1 MSLQPLLI
9 SALPAQQE
17 ATYRQGRLSNG
28 LTYYIRHN
36 AAEPGLAS
44 FYLAQRVGSI
54 LEMPHQ
60 RGLAHFLEHMAFN
73 GSTHFRG
80 EGASPGLV
88 SWCESVG
95 IKFGTNLNACTGV
108 DRTVYHI
115 SAAPVR
121 RQGVTDSCLLILR
134 DWCDGLLL
142 NEKAIDKER
151 GVVREEWRTRRTGM
165 AVARMMEDAFP
176 VIFKGSKYED
186 AMPIGHLDVINNFSP
201 DALRDYYNKW
211 YRPDLQAVVIV
222 GDVDVNAIENQ
233 IKQLF
238 GDISLPPNAPQRRY
252 YPVADNE
259 RMITHVMRDAEQPIA
274 LAHLYMKRDAKPTSA
289 RSDEHYRK
297 EIYEKDLICLMLNE
311 RLSKRQSE
319 AKAPFTAA
327 SVKDGKFLIVQTKNA
342 FSLSVSCKGDQV
354 EEGLSAAVGLIEQ
367 ARQKGFTT
375 EELTRAKAILR
386 NKAERCDKQ
395 RGQLANHHYVKQCL
409 DHYLYGEPILSA
421 AEELYLRRK
430 FDVELTLA
438 NVNATIKELVTDRN
452 QVLLLY
458 APQKADFRVPSTE
471 QLERCVRA
479 AQEQTYPAYQESA
492 RPKMPLTTFP
502 KPGKILAEYDHTKA
516 GVRVFK
522 LSNGINVYVKLATFG
537 ADQVSFKLFGKGGKQ
552 LFPDE
557 DAPNLALLKGA
568 MEAGGWGQLSATDLR
583 SWLAGKSMRV
593 APFIHERTQGVEGTA
608 STKDLR
614 ALFELTYLYVTQPR
628 KDQVAYEGFKER
640 MQSFLVNR
648 EANPN
653 VTYNDSIA
661 AARYGNNPRTAPTTM
676 ETLEKA
682 DYERMQAIYR
692 QLFCEMNDCN
702 VILVGNI
709 DLQTLRPLLCR
720 YVASLP
726 AATGIGTQR
735 SKTLPAVRDVDETY
749 IYRRRQATPYASVSI
764 FYDFEL
770 PYEPKSSITLNA
782 FKHILQM
789 MYTDTIREKSG
800 GAYNV
805 SVITELDNLKT
816 PNALLKIAFRTD
828 PQRYE
833 ELIPLVYKQLKRLAE
848 QGPAQE
854 LLQKSKEFLLKA
866 HQQQA
871 RSCHYWL
878 HILYNIVYN
887 GVDFDADYEK
897 MTQEVSA
904 QDVQQLCKALLAQKR
919 RIEVTM
925 LPLEAK

>member
-1 MSLQPLLI
+1 MSLQPLTL
-9 SALPAQQE
+9 SAQSAQQE

-80 EGASPGLV
+80 EGASPGLI

-121 RQGVTDSCLLILR
+121 RQGVVDSCLLILR

-142 NEKAIDKER
+142 KEKAIDKER
-151 GVVREEWRTRRTGM
+151 CVVREEWRTRRTGM

-222 GDVDVNAIENQ
+222 GDVDVNVIESQ
-233 IKQLF
+233 IKRQF
-238 GDISLPPNAPQRRY
+238 GGLSLPPNAPQRRY
-252 YPVADNE
+252 YPVADNK

-274 LAHLYMKRDAKPTSA
+274 LAHLYMKRDVKPTSV
-289 RSDEHYRK
+289 RSSERYQQ
-297 EIYEKDLICLMLNE
+297 EIYEHDLICLMLNE
-311 RLSKRQSE
+311 RLSKQQSG

-327 SVKDGKFLIVQTKNA
+327 SVKDGKFLIVQTKKA
-342 FSLSVSCKGDQV
+342 FSLSVSCKSDQI
-354 EEGLSAAVGLIEQ
+354 EAGLSAAVGLLEQ
-367 ARQKGFTT
+367 ARQWGFTT
-375 EELTRAKAILR
+375 GELTRAKGILR
-386 NKAERCDKQ
+386 NKAERCNNQ

-409 DHYLYGEPILSA
+409 DHYLYGEPILST
-421 AEELYLRRK
+421 AEELHVRRK
-430 FDVELTLA
+430 FDAELTLA
-438 NVNATIKELVTDRN
+438 DVNKAIKELVTDRN

-458 APQKADFRVPSTE
+458 APKKADFRVPSIE
-471 QLERCVRA
+471 QLERCVRG
-479 AQEQTYPAYQESA
+479 AQKKSYPAYQECV
-492 RPKMPLTTFP
+492 RPKMLLTAFP
-502 KPGKILAEYDHTKA
+502 RPGKILAEYDHTKA

-522 LSNGINVYVKLATFG
+522 LSNGINVYVKQTTFG

-552 LFPDE
+552 LFANE
-557 DAPNLALLKGA
+557 DAPNLAFLKGA
-568 MEAGGWGQLSATDLR
+568 MEAGGWGELSAADLR
-583 SWLAGKSMRV
+583 SWMTGKSMRV
-593 APFIHERTQGVEGTA
+593 APFINERTQGVEGTA
-608 STKDLR
+608 SANDLR

-628 KDQVAYEGFKER
+628 KDPAAYESFKER
-640 MQSFLVNR
+640 MQSFLINR

-653 VTYNDSIA
+653 VTYNDAIA

-682 DYERMQAIYR
+682 DYERIQAIYR
-692 QLFCEMNDCN
+692 QLFCGMNDCN

-709 DLQTLRPLLCR
+709 DLQSLRPLLCR

-726 AATGIGTQR
+726 AKNSVNSQR
-735 SKTLPAVRDVDETY
+735 TAALPAVRKVDETL
-749 IYRRRQATPYASVSI
+749 IYRRRQDTPYASVSI

-770 PYEPKSSITLNA
+770 PYEPKSDVMLKT
-782 FKHILQM
+782 FKLILQM
-789 MYTDTIREKSG
+789 MYTDTIREESG
-800 GAYNV
+800 GAYHV
-805 SVITELDNLKT
+805 SVNTELDGLKM

-833 ELIPLVYKQLKRLAE
+833 ELIPLVYEQLLRLAE
-848 QGPAQE
+848 HGPTQE

-866 HQQQA
+866 YRQQA
-871 RSCHYWL
+871 RSNHYWL
-878 HILYNIVYN
+878 HILYNMVYR
-887 GVDFDADYEK
+887 GVDFDTDYEK
-897 MTQEVSA
+897 ITEAVSA
-904 QDVQQLCKALLAQKR
+904 HDVQQLCAEIIAQKR

-925 LPLEAK
+925 LPL

>member
-1 MSLQPLLI
+1 MSLQPLT
-9 SALPAQQE
+9 LPAQSSQQE
-17 ATYRQGRLSNG
+17 ATLRQGRLSNG

-80 EGASPGLV
+80 EGASPGLI

-121 RQGVTDSCLLILR
+121 RQGVVDSCLLILR

-142 NEKAIDKER
+142 KEKAIDKER
-151 GVVREEWRTRRTGM
+151 CVVREEWRTRRTGM

-222 GDVDVNAIENQ
+222 GDVDVNVIESQ
-233 IKQLF
+233 IKRLF
-238 GDISLPPNAPQRRY
+238 GGLSLPPNAPRRRY
-252 YPVADNE
+252 YPVADNK

-274 LAHLYMKRDAKPTSA
+274 LAHLYMKRDVKPTSV
-289 RSDEHYRK
+289 RSSERYQQ
-297 EIYEKDLICLMLNE
+297 EIYEHDLICLMLNE
-311 RLSKRQSE
+311 RLSKQQSG

-327 SVKDGKFLIVQTKNA
+327 SVKDGKFLIVQTKKA
-342 FSLSVSCKGDQV
+342 FSLSVSCKSDQI
-354 EEGLSAAVGLIEQ
+354 EAGLSAAVGLLEQ
-367 ARQKGFTT
+367 ARQWGFTT
-375 EELTRAKAILR
+375 GELTRAKGILR
-386 NKAERCDKQ
+386 NKAERCNNQ

-409 DHYLYGEPILSA
+409 DHYLYGEPILST
-421 AEELYLRRK
+421 AEELHVRRK
-430 FDVELTLA
+430 FDAELTLA
-438 NVNATIKELVTDRN
+438 DVNTAIKELVTDRN

-471 QLERCVRA
+471 QLERCVRG
-479 AQEQTYPAYQESA
+479 AQKKSYPAYQECV
-492 RPKMPLTTFP
+492 RPKMLLTAFP
-502 KPGKILAEYDHTKA
+502 RPGKILAEYDHMKA

-522 LSNGINVYVKLATFG
+522 LSNGINVYVKQTTFG

-552 LFPDE
+552 LFANE
-557 DAPNLALLKGA
+557 DTPNLAFLKGA
-568 MEAGGWGQLSATDLR
+568 MEAGGWGELSAADLR
-583 SWLAGKSMRV
+583 SWMTGKSMRV
-593 APFIHERTQGVEGTA
+593 APFINERTQGVEGTA
-608 STKDLR
+608 STNDLR

-628 KDQVAYEGFKER
+628 KDPAAYESFKER
-640 MQSFLVNR
+640 MQSFLINR

-653 VTYNDSIA
+653 VTYNDAIA

-682 DYERMQAIYR
+682 DYERIQAIYR
-692 QLFCEMNDCN
+692 QLFCGMNDCN

-709 DLQTLRPLLCR
+709 DLQSLRPLLCR

-726 AATGIGTQR
+726 AKNSVNSQR
-735 SKTLPAVRDVDETY
+735 TAALPAVRKVDETL
-749 IYRRRQATPYASVSI
+749 IYRRRQDTPYASVSI

-770 PYEPKSSITLNA
+770 PYEPKSDVMLKT
-782 FKHILQM
+782 FKLILQM
-789 MYTDTIREKSG
+789 MYTDTIREESG
-800 GAYNV
+800 GAYHV
-805 SVITELDNLKT
+805 SVNTELDGLKM

-833 ELIPLVYKQLKRLAE
+833 ELIPLVYEQLLRLAE
-848 QGPAQE
+848 HGPTQE

-866 HQQQA
+866 HRQQA
-871 RSCHYWL
+871 QSNHYWL
-878 HILYNIVYN
+878 HILYNMVYR
-887 GVDFDADYEK
+887 GADFDTDYEK
-897 MTQEVSA
+897 ITEAVSA
-904 QDVQQLCKALLAQKR
+904 HDVQQLCAEIIAQKR

-925 LPLEAK
+925 LPL

>member
-1 MSLQPLLI
+1 MSLQPLT
-9 SALPAQQE
+9 LPAQSSQQE
-17 ATYRQGRLSNG
+17 ATLRQGRLSNG

-80 EGASPGLV
+80 EGASPGLI

-121 RQGVTDSCLLILR
+121 RQGVVDSCLLILR

-142 NEKAIDKER
+142 KEKAIDKER
-151 GVVREEWRTRRTGM
+151 CVVREEWRTRRTGM

-211 YRPDLQAVVIV
+211 YRPDLQAIVVV
-222 GDVDVNAIENQ
+222 GDVDVNVIESQ
-233 IKQLF
+233 IKRQF
-238 GDISLPPNAPQRRY
+238 GGLSLPPNAPQRRY
-252 YPVADNE
+252 YPVADNK

-274 LAHLYMKRDAKPTSA
+274 LAHLYMKRDVKPTSV
-289 RSDEHYRK
+289 RSSERYQQ
-297 EIYEKDLICLMLNE
+297 EIYEHDLICLMLNE
-311 RLSKRQSE
+311 RLSKQQSG

-327 SVKDGKFLIVQTKNA
+327 SVKDGKFLIVQTKKA
-342 FSLSVSCKGDQV
+342 FSLSVSCKGDQI
-354 EEGLSAAVGLIEQ
+354 EAGLSAAIGLLEQ
-367 ARQKGFTT
+367 ARQWGFTT
-375 EELTRAKAILR
+375 GELTRAKGILR
-386 NKAERCDKQ
+386 NKAERCNNQ

-409 DHYLYGEPILSA
+409 DHYLYGEPILST
-421 AEELYLRRK
+421 AEELHVRRK
-430 FDVELTLA
+430 FDAELTLA
-438 NVNATIKELVTDRN
+438 DVNTAIKELVTDRN

-458 APQKADFRVPSTE
+458 APKKADFRVPSTE
-471 QLERCVRA
+471 QLERCVRG
-479 AQEQTYPAYQESA
+479 AQKKSYPAYQECV
-492 RPKMPLTTFP
+492 RPKMLLTAFP
-502 KPGKILAEYDHTKA
+502 RPGKILAEYDHTKA

-522 LSNGINVYVKLATFG
+522 LSNGINVYVKHTTFG

-552 LFPDE
+552 LFADE
-557 DAPNLALLKGA
+557 DAPNLAFLKGA
-568 MEAGGWGQLSATDLR
+568 MEAGGWGELSAADLR
-583 SWLAGKSMRV
+583 SWMAGKSMRV
-593 APFIHERTQGVEGTA
+593 APFINERTQGVEGTA
-608 STKDLR
+608 STNDLR

-628 KDQVAYEGFKER
+628 KDAAAYESFKER
-640 MQSFLVNR
+640 MQSFLINR

-653 VTYNDSIA
+653 VTYNDAIA
-661 AARYGNNPRTAPTTM
+661 TARYGNNPRTAPTTM
-676 ETLEKA
+676 ETLAKA
-682 DYERMQAIYR
+682 DYERIQAIYR
-692 QLFCEMNDCN
+692 QLFCGMNDCN

-709 DLQTLRPLLCR
+709 DLQSLRPLLCR

-726 AATGIGTQR
+726 AKNSVNSQR
-735 SKTLPAVRDVDETY
+735 TAALPAVRKVDETL
-749 IYRRRQATPYASVSI
+749 IYRRRQDTPYASVSI

-770 PYEPKSSITLNA
+770 PYEPKSDVMLKT
-782 FKHILQM
+782 FKLILQM
-789 MYTDTIREKSG
+789 MYTDTIREESG
-800 GAYNV
+800 GAYHV
-805 SVITELDNLKT
+805 SVNTELDGLKM

-833 ELIPLVYKQLKRLAE
+833 ELIPLVYEQLLRLAE
-848 QGPAQE
+848 HGPTQE

-866 HQQQA
+866 HRQQA
-871 RSCHYWL
+871 QSNHYWL
-878 HILYNIVYN
+878 HILYNMVYR
-887 GVDFDADYEK
+887 GADFDTDYEK
-897 MTQEVSA
+897 ITEAVSA
-904 QDVQQLCKALLAQKR
+904 HDVQQLCAEIIAQKR

-925 LPLEAK
+925 LPL

>member
-1 MSLQPLLI
+1 MSLQPLT
-9 SALPAQQE
+9 LPAQSSQQE
-17 ATYRQGRLSNG
+17 ATLRQGRLSNG

-80 EGASPGLV
+80 EGASPGLI

-121 RQGVTDSCLLILR
+121 RQGVVDSCLLILR

-142 NEKAIDKER
+142 KEKAIDKER
-151 GVVREEWRTRRTGM
+151 CVVREEWRTRRTGM

-222 GDVDVNAIENQ
+222 GDVDVNVIESQ
-233 IKQLF
+233 IKRQF
-238 GDISLPPNAPQRRY
+238 GGLSLPPNAPQRRY
-252 YPVADNE
+252 YPVADNK

-274 LAHLYMKRDAKPTSA
+274 LAHLYMKRDVKPTSV
-289 RSDEHYRK
+289 RSSERYQQ
-297 EIYEKDLICLMLNE
+297 EIYEHDLICLMLNE
-311 RLSKRQSE
+311 RLSKQQSGM
-319 AKAPFTAA
+319 KAPFTAA
-327 SVKDGKFLIVQTKNA
+327 SVKDGKFLIVQTKKA
-342 FSLSVSCKGDQV
+342 FSLSVSCKGDQI
-354 EEGLSAAVGLIEQ
+354 EAGLSAAVGLLEQ
-367 ARQKGFTT
+367 ARQWGFTT
-375 EELTRAKAILR
+375 GELTRAKAILR
-386 NKAERCDKQ
+386 NKAERCNNQ

-409 DHYLYGEPILSA
+409 DHYLYGEPILST
-421 AEELYLRRK
+421 AEELHVRRK
-430 FDVELTLA
+430 FDAELTLA
-438 NVNATIKELVTDRN
+438 DVNTAIKELVTDRN

-471 QLERCVRA
+471 QLERCVRG
-479 AQEQTYPAYQESA
+479 AQKKSYPAYQECV
-492 RPKMPLTTFP
+492 RPKMLLTAFP
-502 KPGKILAEYDHTKA
+502 RPGKILAEYDHTKA

-522 LSNGINVYVKLATFG
+522 LSNGINVYVKHTTFG

-552 LFPDE
+552 LFADE
-557 DAPNLALLKGA
+557 DAPNLAFLKGA
-568 MEAGGWGQLSATDLR
+568 MEAGGWGELSAADLR
-583 SWLAGKSMRV
+583 SWMAGKSIRV
-593 APFIHERTQGVEGTA
+593 APFINEMTQGVEGTA
-608 STKDLR
+608 STNDLR

-628 KDQVAYEGFKER
+628 KDPAAYESFKER
-640 MQSFLVNR
+640 MQSFLINR

-653 VTYNDSIA
+653 VTYNDAIA

-676 ETLEKA
+676 ETLAKA
-682 DYERMQAIYR
+682 DYERIQAIYR
-692 QLFCEMNDCN
+692 QLFCGMNDCN

-709 DLQTLRPLLCR
+709 DLQSLRPLLCR

-726 AATGIGTQR
+726 AKNSVNSQR
-735 SKTLPAVRDVDETY
+735 TAALPAVRKVDETL
-749 IYRRRQATPYASVSI
+749 IYRRRQDTPYASVSI

-770 PYEPKSSITLNA
+770 PYEPKSDVMLKT
-782 FKHILQM
+782 FKLILQM
-789 MYTDTIREKSG
+789 MYTDTIREESG
-800 GAYNV
+800 GAYHV
-805 SVITELDNLKT
+805 SVNTELDGLKM

-833 ELIPLVYKQLKRLAE
+833 ELIPLVYEQLLRLAE
-848 QGPAQE
+848 HGPSQE

-866 HQQQA
+866 HRQQA
-871 RSCHYWL
+871 QSNHYWL
-878 HILYNIVYN
+878 HILYNMVYR
-887 GVDFDADYEK
+887 GADFDTDYEK
-897 MTQEVSA
+897 ITEAVSA
-904 QDVQQLCKALLAQKR
+904 HDVQQLCAEIIAQKR

-925 LPLEAK
+925 LPL

>member
-1 MSLQPLLI
+1 MSLQPLT
-9 SALPAQQE
+9 LPAQSSQQE
-17 ATYRQGRLSNG
+17 ATLRQGRLSNG

-80 EGASPGLV
+80 EGASPGLI

-121 RQGVTDSCLLILR
+121 RQGVVDSCLLILR

-142 NEKAIDKER
+142 KEKAIDKER
-151 GVVREEWRTRRTGM
+151 CVVREEWRTRRTGM

-222 GDVDVNAIENQ
+222 GDVDVNVIESQ
-233 IKQLF
+233 IKRQF
-238 GDISLPPNAPQRRY
+238 GGLSLPPNAPQRRY
-252 YPVADNE
+252 YPVADNK

-274 LAHLYMKRDAKPTSA
+274 LAHLYMKRDVKPTSV
-289 RSDEHYRK
+289 RSSERYQQ
-297 EIYEKDLICLMLNE
+297 EIYEHDLICLMLNE
-311 RLSKRQSE
+311 RLSKQQSG

-327 SVKDGKFLIVQTKNA
+327 SVKDGKFLIVQTKKA
-342 FSLSVSCKGDQV
+342 FSLSVSCKGDQI
-354 EEGLSAAVGLIEQ
+354 EAGLSAAVGLLEQ
-367 ARQKGFTT
+367 ARQWGFTT
-375 EELTRAKAILR
+375 GELTRAKGILR
-386 NKAERCDKQ
+386 NKAERCNNQ

-409 DHYLYGEPILSA
+409 DHYLYGEPILST
-421 AEELYLRRK
+421 AEELHVRRK
-430 FDVELTLA
+430 FDAELTLA
-438 NVNATIKELVTDRN
+438 DVNTAIKELVTDRN

-458 APQKADFRVPSTE
+458 APKKADFRVPSTE
-471 QLERCVRA
+471 QLERCVRG
-479 AQEQTYPAYQESA
+479 AQKKSYPAYQECV
-492 RPKMPLTTFP
+492 RPKMLLTAFP
-502 KPGKILAEYDHTKA
+502 RPGKILAEYDHTKA

-522 LSNGINVYVKLATFG
+522 LSNGINVYVKHTTFG

-552 LFPDE
+552 LFANE
-557 DAPNLALLKGA
+557 DAPNLAFLKGA
-568 MEAGGWGQLSATDLR
+568 MEAGGWGELSAADLR
-583 SWLAGKSMRV
+583 SWMAGKSMRV
-593 APFIHERTQGVEGTA
+593 APFINERTQGVEGTA
-608 STKDLR
+608 STNDLR

-628 KDQVAYEGFKER
+628 KDSAAYESFKER
-640 MQSFLVNR
+640 MQSFLINR

-653 VTYNDSIA
+653 VTYNDAIA

-676 ETLEKA
+676 ETLAKA
-682 DYERMQAIYR
+682 DYERIQAIYR
-692 QLFCEMNDCN
+692 QLFCGMNDCN

-709 DLQTLRPLLCR
+709 DLQSLRPLLCR

-726 AATGIGTQR
+726 AKNSVNSQR
-735 SKTLPAVRDVDETY
+735 TAALPAVRKVDETL
-749 IYRRRQATPYASVSI
+749 IYRRRQDTPYASVSI

-770 PYEPKSSITLNA
+770 PYEPKSDVMLKT
-782 FKHILQM
+782 FKLILQM
-789 MYTDTIREKSG
+789 MYTDTIREESG
-800 GAYNV
+800 GAYHV
-805 SVITELDNLKT
+805 SVNTELDGLKM

-833 ELIPLVYKQLKRLAE
+833 ELIPLVYEQLLRLAE
-848 QGPAQE
+848 HGPTQE

-866 HQQQA
+866 HRQQA
-871 RSCHYWL
+871 QSNHYWL
-878 HILYNIVYN
+878 HILYNMVYR
-887 GVDFDADYEK
+887 GADFDTDYEK
-897 MTQEVSA
+897 ITEAVSA
-904 QDVQQLCKALLAQKR
+904 HDVQQLCAEIIAQKR

-925 LPLEAK
+925 LPL

>member
-1 MSLQPLLI
+1 MSLQPLT
-9 SALPAQQE
+9 LPAQSSQQE
-17 ATYRQGRLSNG
+17 ATLRQGRLSNG

-80 EGASPGLV
+80 EGASPGLI

-121 RQGVTDSCLLILR
+121 RQGVVDSCLLILR

-142 NEKAIDKER
+142 KEKAIDKER
-151 GVVREEWRTRRTGM
+151 CVVREEWRTRRTGM

-211 YRPDLQAVVIV
+211 YRPDLQAVVVV
-222 GDVDVNAIENQ
+222 GDVDVNVIESQ
-233 IKQLF
+233 IKRQF
-238 GDISLPPNAPQRRY
+238 GGLSLPPNAPQRRY
-252 YPVADNE
+252 YPVADNK

-274 LAHLYMKRDAKPTSA
+274 LAHLYMKRDVKPTSV
-289 RSDEHYRK
+289 RSSERYQQ
-297 EIYEKDLICLMLNE
+297 EIYEHDLICLMLNE
-311 RLSKRQSE
+311 RLSKQQSG

-327 SVKDGKFLIVQTKNA
+327 SVKDGKFLIVQTKKA
-342 FSLSVSCKGDQV
+342 FSLSVSCKGDQI
-354 EEGLSAAVGLIEQ
+354 EAGLSAAVGLLEQ
-367 ARQKGFTT
+367 ARQWGFTT
-375 EELTRAKAILR
+375 GELTRAKGILR
-386 NKAERCDKQ
+386 NKAERCNNQ

-409 DHYLYGEPILSA
+409 DHYLYGEPILST
-421 AEELYLRRK
+421 AEELHVRRK
-430 FDVELTLA
+430 FDAELTLA
-438 NVNATIKELVTDRN
+438 DVNTAIKELVTDRN

-458 APQKADFRVPSTE
+458 APKKAGFRVPSTE
-471 QLERCVRA
+471 QLERCVRG
-479 AQEQTYPAYQESA
+479 AQKKSYPAYQECV
-492 RPKMPLTTFP
+492 RPKMLLTAFP
-502 KPGKILAEYDHTKA
+502 RPGKILAEYDHTKA

-522 LSNGINVYVKLATFG
+522 LSNGINVYVKHTTFG

-552 LFPDE
+552 LFANE
-557 DAPNLALLKGA
+557 DAPNLAFLKGA
-568 MEAGGWGQLSATDLR
+568 MEAGGWGELSAADLR
-583 SWLAGKSMRV
+583 SWMAGKSMRV
-593 APFIHERTQGVEGTA
+593 APFINERTQGVEGTA
-608 STKDLR
+608 STNDLR

-628 KDQVAYEGFKER
+628 KDSAAYESFKER
-640 MQSFLVNR
+640 MQSFLINR

-653 VTYNDSIA
+653 VTYNDAIA

-676 ETLEKA
+676 ETLAKA
-682 DYERMQAIYR
+682 DYERIQAIYR
-692 QLFCEMNDCN
+692 QLFCGMNDCN

-709 DLQTLRPLLCR
+709 DLQSLRHLLCR

-726 AATGIGTQR
+726 AKNSVNSQR
-735 SKTLPAVRDVDETY
+735 TAALPAVRKVDETL
-749 IYRRRQATPYASVSI
+749 IYRRRQDTPYASVSI

-770 PYEPKSSITLNA
+770 PYEPKSDVMLKT
-782 FKHILQM
+782 FKLILQM
-789 MYTDTIREKSG
+789 MYTDTIREESG
-800 GAYNV
+800 GAYHV
-805 SVITELDNLKT
+805 SVNTELDGLKM

-833 ELIPLVYKQLKRLAE
+833 ELIPLVYEQLLRLAE
-848 QGPAQE
+848 HGPTQE

-866 HQQQA
+866 HRQQA
-871 RSCHYWL
+871 QSNHYWL
-878 HILYNIVYN
+878 HILYNMVYR
-887 GVDFDADYEK
+887 GADFDTDYEK
-897 MTQEVSA
+897 ITETVSA
-904 QDVQQLCKALLAQKR
+904 HDVQQLCAEIIAQKR

-925 LPLEAK
+925 LPL

>member
-1 MSLQPLLI
+1 MSLQPLT
-9 SALPAQQE
+9 LPAQSSQQE
-17 ATYRQGRLSNG
+17 ATLRQGRLSNG

-80 EGASPGLV
+80 EGASPGLI

-115 SAAPVR
+115 SAAPVK
-121 RQGVTDSCLLILR
+121 RQGVVDSCLLILR

-142 NEKAIDKER
+142 KEKAIDKER
-151 GVVREEWRTRRTGM
+151 CVVREEWRTRRTGM

-222 GDVDVNAIENQ
+222 GDVDVNVIESQ
-233 IKQLF
+233 IKRQF
-238 GDISLPPNAPQRRY
+238 GGLSLPPNAPQRRY
-252 YPVADNE
+252 YPVADNK

-274 LAHLYMKRDAKPTSA
+274 LAHLYMKRDVKPTSV
-289 RSDEHYRK
+289 RSSERYQQ
-297 EIYEKDLICLMLNE
+297 EIYEHDLICLMLNE
-311 RLSKRQSE
+311 RLSKQQSG

-327 SVKDGKFLIVQTKNA
+327 SVKDGKFLIVQTKKA
-342 FSLSVSCKGDQV
+342 FSLSVSCKGDQI
-354 EEGLSAAVGLIEQ
+354 EAGLSAAVGLLEQ
-367 ARQKGFTT
+367 ARQWGFTT
-375 EELTRAKAILR
+375 GELTRAKAILR
-386 NKAERCDKQ
+386 NKAERCNNQ

-409 DHYLYGEPILSA
+409 DHYLYGEPILST
-421 AEELYLRRK
+421 AEELHVRRK
-430 FDVELTLA
+430 FDAELTLA
-438 NVNATIKELVTDRN
+438 DVNTAIKELVTDRN

-458 APQKADFRVPSTE
+458 APKKADFRVPSTE
-471 QLERCVRA
+471 QLERCVRG
-479 AQEQTYPAYQESA
+479 AQKKSYPAYQECV
-492 RPKMPLTTFP
+492 RPKMLLTAFP
-502 KPGKILAEYDHTKA
+502 RPGKILAEYDHTKA

-522 LSNGINVYVKLATFG
+522 LSNGINVYVKHTTFG

-552 LFPDE
+552 LFADE
-557 DAPNLALLKGA
+557 DAPNLAFLKGA
-568 MEAGGWGQLSATDLR
+568 MEAGGWGELSAADLR
-583 SWLAGKSMRV
+583 SWMAGKSMRV
-593 APFIHERTQGVEGTA
+593 APFINERTQGVEGTA
-608 STKDLR
+608 STNDLR

-628 KDQVAYEGFKER
+628 KDPAAYESFKER
-640 MQSFLVNR
+640 MQSFLINR

-653 VTYNDSIA
+653 VTYNDAIA

-676 ETLEKA
+676 ETLAKA
-682 DYERMQAIYR
+682 DYERIQAIYR
-692 QLFCEMNDCN
+692 QLFCGMNDCN

-709 DLQTLRPLLCR
+709 DLQSLRPLLCR

-726 AATGIGTQR
+726 AKNSVNSQR
-735 SKTLPAVRDVDETY
+735 TAALPAVRKVDETL
-749 IYRRRQATPYASVSI
+749 IYRRRQDTPYASVSI

-770 PYEPKSSITLNA
+770 PYEPKSDVMLKT
-782 FKHILQM
+782 FKLILQM
-789 MYTDTIREKSG
+789 MYTDTIREESG
-800 GAYNV
+800 GAYHV
-805 SVITELDNLKT
+805 SVNTELDGLKM

-833 ELIPLVYKQLKRLAE
+833 ELIPLVYEQLLRLAE
-848 QGPAQE
+848 HGPTQE

-866 HQQQA
+866 HRQQA
-871 RSCHYWL
+871 QSNHYWL
-878 HILYNIVYN
+878 HILYNMVYR
-887 GVDFDADYEK
+887 GADFDTDYEK
-897 MTQEVSA
+897 ITEAVSA
-904 QDVQQLCKALLAQKR
+904 HDVQQLCAEIIAQKR

-925 LPLEAK
+925 LPL

>member
-1 MSLQPLLI
+1 MSLQPLTL
-9 SALPAQQE
+9 SAQSAQQE

-80 EGASPGLV
+80 EGASPGLI

-121 RQGVTDSCLLILR
+121 RQGVVDSCLLILR

-142 NEKAIDKER
+142 KEKAIDKER
-151 GVVREEWRTRRTGM
+151 CVVREEWRTRRTGM

-222 GDVDVNAIENQ
+222 GDVDVNVIESQ
-233 IKQLF
+233 IKRQF
-238 GDISLPPNAPQRRY
+238 GGLSLPPNAPRRRY
-252 YPVADNE
+252 YPVADNK

-274 LAHLYMKRDAKPTSA
+274 LAHLYMKRDVKPTSV
-289 RSDEHYRK
+289 RSSERYQQ
-297 EIYEKDLICLMLNE
+297 EIYEHDLICLMLNE
-311 RLSKRQSE
+311 RLSKQQSG

-327 SVKDGKFLIVQTKNA
+327 SVKDGKFLIVQTKKA
-342 FSLSVSCKGDQV
+342 FSLSVSCKSDQI
-354 EEGLSAAVGLIEQ
+354 EAGLSAAVGLLEQ
-367 ARQKGFTT
+367 ARQWGFTT
-375 EELTRAKAILR
+375 GELTRAKGILR
-386 NKAERCDKQ
+386 NKAERCNNQ

-409 DHYLYGEPILSA
+409 DHYLYGEPILSK
-421 AEELYLRRK
+421 AEELHVRRK
-430 FDVELTLA
+430 FDAELTLA
-438 NVNATIKELVTDRN
+438 DVNTAIKELVTDRN

-471 QLERCVRA
+471 QLERCVRE
-479 AQEQTYPAYQESA
+479 AQKKSYPAYQECI
-492 RPKMPLTTFP
+492 RPKMLLTAFP
-502 KPGKILAEYDHTKA
+502 RPGKILAEYDHMKA

-522 LSNGINVYVKLATFG
+522 LSNGINVYVKQTTFG

-552 LFPDE
+552 LFANE
-557 DAPNLALLKGA
+557 DAPNLAFLKGA
-568 MEAGGWGQLSATDLR
+568 MEAGGWGELSAADLR
-583 SWLAGKSMRV
+583 SWMTGKSMRV
-593 APFIHERTQGVEGTA
+593 APFINERTQGVEGTA
-608 STKDLR
+608 SANDLR

-628 KDQVAYEGFKER
+628 KDPAAYESFKER
-640 MQSFLVNR
+640 MQSFLINR

-653 VTYNDSIA
+653 VTYNDAIA

-682 DYERMQAIYR
+682 DYERIQAIYR
-692 QLFCEMNDCN
+692 QLFCGMNDCN

-709 DLQTLRPLLCR
+709 DLQSLRPLLCR

-726 AATGIGTQR
+726 AKNSVNSQR
-735 SKTLPAVRDVDETY
+735 TTALPAVRKVDETL
-749 IYRRRQATPYASVSI
+749 IYRRRQDTPYASVSI

-770 PYEPKSSITLNA
+770 PYEPKSDVMLKT
-782 FKHILQM
+782 FKLILQM
-789 MYTDTIREKSG
+789 MYTDTIREESG
-800 GAYNV
+800 GAYHV
-805 SVITELDNLKT
+805 SVNTELDGLKM

-833 ELIPLVYKQLKRLAE
+833 ELIPLVYEQLLRLAE
-848 QGPAQE
+848 HGPTQE

-866 HQQQA
+866 YRQQA
-871 RSCHYWL
+871 RSNHYWL
-878 HILYNIVYN
+878 HILYNMVYR
-887 GVDFDADYEK
+887 GVDFDTDYEK
-897 MTQEVSA
+897 ITEAVSA
-904 QDVQQLCKALLAQKR
+904 HDVQQLCAEIIAQKR

-925 LPLEAK
+925 LPL

>member
-1 MSLQPLLI
+1 MSLQPLT
-9 SALPAQQE
+9 LPAQSSQQE
-17 ATYRQGRLSNG
+17 ATLRQGRLSNG

-80 EGASPGLV
+80 EGASPGLI

-121 RQGVTDSCLLILR
+121 RQGVVDSCLLILR

-142 NEKAIDKER
+142 KEKAIDKER
-151 GVVREEWRTRRTGM
+151 CVVREEWRTRRTGM

-222 GDVDVNAIENQ
+222 GDVDVNVIESQ
-233 IKQLF
+233 IKRLF
-238 GDISLPPNAPQRRY
+238 GGLSLPPNAPQRRY
-252 YPVADNE
+252 YPVADNK

-274 LAHLYMKRDAKPTSA
+274 LAHLYMKRDVKPTSV
-289 RSDEHYRK
+289 RSSERYQQ
-297 EIYEKDLICLMLNE
+297 EIYEHDLICLMLNE
-311 RLSKRQSE
+311 RLSKQQSG

-327 SVKDGKFLIVQTKNA
+327 SVKDGKFLIVQTKKA
-342 FSLSVSCKGDQV
+342 FSLSVSCKSDQI
-354 EEGLSAAVGLIEQ
+354 EAGLSAAVGLLEQ
-367 ARQKGFTT
+367 ARQWGFTT
-375 EELTRAKAILR
+375 GELTRAKGILR
-386 NKAERCDKQ
+386 NKAERCNNQ

-409 DHYLYGEPILSA
+409 DHYLYGEPILST
-421 AEELYLRRK
+421 AEELHVRRK
-430 FDVELTLA
+430 FDAELTLA
-438 NVNATIKELVTDRN
+438 DVNTAIKELVTDRN

-471 QLERCVRA
+471 QLERCVRG
-479 AQEQTYPAYQESA
+479 AQKKSYPAYQECV
-492 RPKMPLTTFP
+492 RPKMLLTAFP
-502 KPGKILAEYDHTKA
+502 RPGKILAEYDHMKA

-522 LSNGINVYVKLATFG
+522 LSNGINVYVKQTTFG

-552 LFPDE
+552 LFANE
-557 DAPNLALLKGA
+557 DAPNLAFLKGA
-568 MEAGGWGQLSATDLR
+568 MEAGGWGELSAADLR
-583 SWLAGKSMRV
+583 SWMTGKSMRV
-593 APFIHERTQGVEGTA
+593 APFINERTQGVEGTA
-608 STKDLR
+608 STNDLR

-628 KDQVAYEGFKER
+628 KDPAAYESFKER
-640 MQSFLVNR
+640 MQSFLINR

-653 VTYNDSIA
+653 VTYNDAIA

-682 DYERMQAIYR
+682 DYERIQAIYR
-692 QLFCEMNDCN
+692 QLFCGMNDCN

-709 DLQTLRPLLCR
+709 DLQSLRPLLCR

-726 AATGIGTQR
+726 AKNSVNSQR
-735 SKTLPAVRDVDETY
+735 TAALPAVRKVDETL
-749 IYRRRQATPYASVSI
+749 IYRRRQDTPYASVSI

-770 PYEPKSSITLNA
+770 PYEPKSDVMLKT
-782 FKHILQM
+782 FKLILQM
-789 MYTDTIREKSG
+789 MYTDTIREESG
-800 GAYNV
+800 GAYHV
-805 SVITELDNLKT
+805 SVNTELDGLKM

-833 ELIPLVYKQLKRLAE
+833 ELIPLVYEQLLRLAE
-848 QGPAQE
+848 HGPTQE
-854 LLQKSKEFLLKA
+854 LLQKSKEFLLKEYR
-866 HQQQA
+866 QQA
-871 RSCHYWL
+871 RSNHYWL
-878 HILYNIVYN
+878 HILYNMVYRR
-887 GVDFDADYEK
+887 VDFDTDYEK
-897 MTQEVSA
+897 ITEAVSA
-904 QDVQQLCKALLAQKR
+904 HDVQQLCAEIIAQKR

-925 LPLEAK
+925 LPL

>member
-1 MSLQPLLI
+1 MSLQPLTL
-9 SALPAQQE
+9 SAQSAQQE

-80 EGASPGLV
+80 EGASPGLI

-121 RQGVTDSCLLILR
+121 RQGVVDSCLLILR

-142 NEKAIDKER
+142 KEKAIDKER
-151 GVVREEWRTRRTGM
+151 CVVREEWRTRRTGM

-222 GDVDVNAIENQ
+222 GDVDVNVIESQ
-233 IKQLF
+233 IKRQF
-238 GDISLPPNAPQRRY
+238 GGLSLPPNAPRRRY
-252 YPVADNE
+252 YPVADNK

-274 LAHLYMKRDAKPTSA
+274 LAHLYMKRDVKPTSV
-289 RSDEHYRK
+289 RSSERYQQ
-297 EIYEKDLICLMLNE
+297 EIYEHDLICLMLNE
-311 RLSKRQSE
+311 RLSKQQSG

-327 SVKDGKFLIVQTKNA
+327 SVKDGKFLIVQTKKA
-342 FSLSVSCKGDQV
+342 FSLSVSCKSDQI
-354 EEGLSAAVGLIEQ
+354 EAGLSAAVGLLEQ
-367 ARQKGFTT
+367 ARQWGFTT
-375 EELTRAKAILR
+375 GELTRAKGILR
-386 NKAERCDKQ
+386 NKAERCNNQ

-409 DHYLYGEPILSA
+409 DHYLYGEPILST
-421 AEELYLRRK
+421 AEELHVRRK
-430 FDVELTLA
+430 FDAELTLA
-438 NVNATIKELVTDRN
+438 DVNTAIKELVTDRN

-471 QLERCVRA
+471 QLERCVRE
-479 AQEQTYPAYQESA
+479 AQKKSYPAYQECI
-492 RPKMPLTTFP
+492 RPKMLLTAFP
-502 KPGKILAEYDHTKA
+502 RPGKILAEYDHMKA

-522 LSNGINVYVKLATFG
+522 LSNGINVYVKQTTFG

-552 LFPDE
+552 LFANE
-557 DAPNLALLKGA
+557 DAPNLAFLKGA
-568 MEAGGWGQLSATDLR
+568 MEAGGWGELSAADLR
-583 SWLAGKSMRV
+583 SWMTGKSMRV
-593 APFIHERTQGVEGTA
+593 APFINERTQGVEGTA
-608 STKDLR
+608 SANDLR

-628 KDQVAYEGFKER
+628 KDPAAYESFKER
-640 MQSFLVNR
+640 MQSFLINR

-653 VTYNDSIA
+653 VTYNDAIA

-676 ETLEKA
+676 ETLAKA
-682 DYERMQAIYR
+682 DYERIQAIYR
-692 QLFCEMNDCN
+692 QLFCGMNDCN

-709 DLQTLRPLLCR
+709 DLQSLRPLLCR

-726 AATGIGTQR
+726 AKNSVNSQR
-735 SKTLPAVRDVDETY
+735 TAALPAVRKVDETL
-749 IYRRRQATPYASVSI
+749 IYRRRQDTPYASVSI

-770 PYEPKSSITLNA
+770 PYEPKSDVMLKT
-782 FKHILQM
+782 FKLILQM
-789 MYTDTIREKSG
+789 MYTDTIREESG
-800 GAYNV
+800 GAYHV
-805 SVITELDNLKT
+805 SVNTELDGLKM

-833 ELIPLVYKQLKRLAE
+833 ELIPLVYEQLLRLAE
-848 QGPAQE
+848 HGPTQE

-866 HQQQA
+866 HRQQA
-871 RSCHYWL
+871 QSNHYWL
-878 HILYNIVYN
+878 HILYNMVYR
-887 GVDFDADYEK
+887 GADFDTDYEK
-897 MTQEVSA
+897 ITEAVSA
-904 QDVQQLCKALLAQKR
+904 HDVQQLCAEIIAQKR

-925 LPLEAK
+925 LPL

>member
-1 MSLQPLLI
+1 MSLQPLTL
-9 SALPAQQE
+9 SAQSAQQE

-80 EGASPGLV
+80 EGASPGLI

-121 RQGVTDSCLLILR
+121 RQGVVDSCLLILR

-142 NEKAIDKER
+142 KEKAIDKER
-151 GVVREEWRTRRTGM
+151 CVVREEWRTRRTGM

-222 GDVDVNAIENQ
+222 GDVDVNVIESQ
-233 IKQLF
+233 IKRLF
-238 GDISLPPNAPQRRY
+238 GGLSLPPNAPRRRY
-252 YPVADNE
+252 YPVADNK

-274 LAHLYMKRDAKPTSA
+274 LAHLYMKRDVKPTSV
-289 RSDEHYRK
+289 RSSERYQQ
-297 EIYEKDLICLMLNE
+297 EIYEHDLICLMLNE
-311 RLSKRQSE
+311 RLSKQQSG

-327 SVKDGKFLIVQTKNA
+327 SVKDGKFLIVQTKKA
-342 FSLSVSCKGDQV
+342 FSLSVSCKSDQI
-354 EEGLSAAVGLIEQ
+354 EAGLSAAVGLLEQ
-367 ARQKGFTT
+367 ARQWGFTT
-375 EELTRAKAILR
+375 GELTRAKGILR
-386 NKAERCDKQ
+386 NKAERCNNQ

-409 DHYLYGEPILSA
+409 DHYLYGEPILST
-421 AEELYLRRK
+421 AEELHVRRK
-430 FDVELTLA
+430 FDAELTLA
-438 NVNATIKELVTDRN
+438 DVNTAIKELVTDRN

-471 QLERCVRA
+471 QLERCVRE
-479 AQEQTYPAYQESA
+479 AQKKSYPAYQECV
-492 RPKMPLTTFP
+492 RPKMLLTAFP
-502 KPGKILAEYDHTKA
+502 RPGKILAEYDHMKA

-522 LSNGINVYVKLATFG
+522 LSNGINVYVKQTTFG

-552 LFPDE
+552 LFANE
-557 DAPNLALLKGA
+557 DAPNLAFLKGA
-568 MEAGGWGQLSATDLR
+568 MEAGGWGELSAADLR
-583 SWLAGKSMRV
+583 SWMTGKSMRV
-593 APFIHERTQGVEGTA
+593 APFINERTQGVEGTA
-608 STKDLR
+608 STNDLR

-628 KDQVAYEGFKER
+628 KDPAAYESFKER
-640 MQSFLVNR
+640 MQSFLINR

-653 VTYNDSIA
+653 VTYNDAIA

-682 DYERMQAIYR
+682 DYERIQAIYR
-692 QLFCEMNDCN
+692 QLFCGMNDCN

-709 DLQTLRPLLCR
+709 DLQSLRPLLCR

-726 AATGIGTQR
+726 AKNSVNSQR
-735 SKTLPAVRDVDETY
+735 TAALPAVRKVDETL
-749 IYRRRQATPYASVSI
+749 IYRRRQDTPYASVSI

-770 PYEPKSSITLNA
+770 PYEPKSDVMLKT
-782 FKHILQM
+782 FKLILQM
-789 MYTDTIREKSG
+789 MYTDTIREESG
-800 GAYNV
+800 GAYHV
-805 SVITELDNLKT
+805 SVNTELDGLKT

-833 ELIPLVYKQLKRLAE
+833 ELIPLVYEQLLRLAE
-848 QGPAQE
+848 HGPTQE

-866 HQQQA
+866 YRQQA
-871 RSCHYWL
+871 RSNHYWL
-878 HILYNIVYN
+878 HILYNMVYR
-887 GVDFDADYEK
+887 GVDFDTDYEK
-897 MTQEVSA
+897 TTEAVSA
-904 QDVQQLCKALLAQKR
+904 HDVQQLCAEIIAQKR

-925 LPLEAK
+925 LPL

>member
-1 MSLQPLLI
+1 MSLQPLT
-9 SALPAQQE
+9 LPAQSSQQE
-17 ATYRQGRLSNG
+17 ATLRQGRLSNG

-80 EGASPGLV
+80 EGASPGLI

-121 RQGVTDSCLLILR
+121 RQGVVDSCLLILR

-142 NEKAIDKER
+142 KEKAIDKER
-151 GVVREEWRTRRTGM
+151 CVVREEWRTRRTGM

-222 GDVDVNAIENQ
+222 GDVDVNAIESQ
-233 IKQLF
+233 IKRQF
-238 GDISLPPNAPQRRY
+238 GGLSLPPNAPQRRY
-252 YPVADNE
+252 YPVADNK

-274 LAHLYMKRDAKPTSA
+274 LAHLYMKRDVKPTSV
-289 RSDEHYRK
+289 RSSERYQQ
-297 EIYEKDLICLMLNE
+297 EIYEHDLICLMLNE
-311 RLSKRQSE
+311 RLSKQQSG

-327 SVKDGKFLIVQTKNA
+327 SVKDGKFLIVQTKKA
-342 FSLSVSCKGDQV
+342 FSLSVSCKGDQI
-354 EEGLSAAVGLIEQ
+354 EAGLSAAVGLLEQ
-367 ARQKGFTT
+367 ARQWGFTT
-375 EELTRAKAILR
+375 GELTRAKAILR
-386 NKAERCDKQ
+386 NKAERCNNQ

-409 DHYLYGEPILSA
+409 DHYLYGEPILST
-421 AEELYLRRK
+421 AEELHVRRK
-430 FDVELTLA
+430 FDAELTMA
-438 NVNATIKELVTDRN
+438 DVNTAIKELVTDRN

-458 APQKADFRVPSTE
+458 APKKADFRVPSTE
-471 QLERCVRA
+471 QLERCVRG
-479 AQEQTYPAYQESA
+479 AQKKSYPAYQECV
-492 RPKMPLTTFP
+492 RPKMLLTAFP
-502 KPGKILAEYDHTKA
+502 RPGKILAEYDHTKA

-522 LSNGINVYVKLATFG
+522 LSNGINVYVKHTTFG

-552 LFPDE
+552 FFANE
-557 DAPNLALLKGA
+557 DAPNLAFLKGA
-568 MEAGGWGQLSATDLR
+568 MEAGGWGELSAADLR
-583 SWLAGKSMRV
+583 SWMAGKSMRV
-593 APFIHERTQGVEGTA
+593 APFINERTQGVEGTA
-608 STKDLR
+608 STNDLR

-628 KDQVAYEGFKER
+628 KDPAAYESFKER
-640 MQSFLVNR
+640 MQSFLINR

-653 VTYNDSIA
+653 VTYNDAIA

-676 ETLEKA
+676 ETLAKA
-682 DYERMQAIYR
+682 DYERIQAIYR
-692 QLFCEMNDCN
+692 QLFCGMNDCN

-709 DLQTLRPLLCR
+709 DLQSLRPLLCR

-726 AATGIGTQR
+726 AKNSVNSQR
-735 SKTLPAVRDVDETY
+735 TAALPAVRKVDETL
-749 IYRRRQATPYASVSI
+749 IYRRRQDTPYASVSI

-770 PYEPKSSITLNA
+770 PYEPKSDVMLKT
-782 FKHILQM
+782 FKLILQM
-789 MYTDTIREKSG
+789 MYTDTIREESG
-800 GAYNV
+800 GAYHV
-805 SVITELDNLKT
+805 SVNTELDGLKM

-833 ELIPLVYKQLKRLAE
+833 ELIPLVYEQLLRLAE
-848 QGPAQE
+848 HGPTQE

-866 HQQQA
+866 HRQQA
-871 RSCHYWL
+871 QSNHYWL
-878 HILYNIVYN
+878 HILYNMVYR
-887 GVDFDADYEK
+887 GADFDTDYEK
-897 MTQEVSA
+897 ITEAVSA
-904 QDVQQLCKALLAQKR
+904 HDVQQLCAEIIAQKR

-925 LPLEAK
+925 LPL